1 MNTKI
6 MAVLASAIVSSLL
19 FSVYQPGNAV
29 TYYGHDGS
37 VDEYLEKAVVKPYA
51 NKKDMWVYI
60 VKACATDHN
69 LGIASITLKSDMTE
83 IVQNVNKSIS
93 KGNCSYYGA
102 VMKAKD
108 GSTLGAE
115 LIERHEALQKYN
127 EVLNSD
133 AKLSKSAQ
141 QERQKEIIKYRI
153 MLGGII

>member
-1 MNTKI
+1 MNTKL

-37 VDEYLEKAVVKPYA
+37 VEEYMTKIKVEPYKG
-51 NKKDMWVYI
+51 KKDLWVYL
-60 VKACATDHN
+60 VKVCATDHN
-69 LGIASITLKSDMTE
+69 LGISAITLKSDMTE
-83 IVQNVNKSIS
+83 IVQNVNKNIS
-93 KGNCSYYGA
+93 KGNCSHYGA

-108 GSTLGAE
+108 SSTLGAE
-115 LIERHEALQKYN
+115 LVERHEALQKYN
-127 EVLNSD
+127 EALNSD
-133 AKLSKSAQ
+133 TKLSKSAQ